1 MERSIK
7 LANAETFACA
17 LRHSARYA
25 SAPFKP
31 HPSTLLYFHFMASPG
46 KSFLKILILLVVLAA
61 LGFGG
66 YRYFENR
73 DDAKQPEYTTIT
85 VTRGEITQAIT
96 ATGQLDAVLSVDVG
110 SQISGQIKALH
121 ADFNTPV
128 KKGQVLVEIDP
139 ATYQQKLRQAEAS
152 LASAQATY
160 DLSELNAKRTQELFA
175 KSLVTQQ
182 EHDQAQADL
191 EQTKAQLL
199 TSKASVENAR
209 VDLSRCTI
217 YSPIDGIVISKL
229 TEVGKTVAATQ
240 NVPVLFTIAN
250 DLSKM
255 QITAAVAEADIG
267 TVTEGQSVNFTA
279 DAFPNRTFHG
289 TVTQVRNA
297 FKVTSNVVTYDT
309 IISVDNKD
317 LKLRPGMTANVSI
330 VVARRG
336 NALRVPNSAL
346 RVRMPESI
354 IPPKTVATAQTG
366 ATAKPVASRTTATG
380 SSASAEKGGG
390 NRSER
395 RGGGGQ
401 GGGRRGGMLSADAT
415 PEQRQ
420 KMRDIIAELGID
432 FRNGPPTAEQRE
444 QLKKRMAEEGLVP
457 AADAG
462 NGALPASTRTVYR
475 LPGGNKL
482 AQPESVTVKVGITDG
497 IASEILDGVA
507 EGDVLITSVTVANPT
522 RAAAP
527 TSNPFGGG
535 RRF

>member
-1 MERSIK
+1 
-7 LANAETFACA
+7 
-17 LRHSARYA
+17 
-25 SAPFKP
+25 
-31 HPSTLLYFHFMASPG
+31 MASSG
-46 KSFLKILILLVVLAA
+46 KYLLKIIISLVVLAA

-66 YRYFENR
+66 YRYFQNR
-73 DDAKQPEYTTIT
+73 ADDKQPEYTTIT
-85 VTRGEITQAIT
+85 VTRGEITQVIT
-96 ATGQLDAVLSVDVG
+96 ATGELDAVLSVDVG
-110 SQISGQIKALH
+110 SQISGQIVALH

-128 KKGQVLVEIDP
+128 KKDQVLVEIDP
-139 ATYQQKLRQAEAS
+139 ATYQQKLRQAEAT
-152 LASAQATY
+152 LASAKATY
-160 DLSELNAKRTQELFA
+160 NLSELNAKRTQELFA

-182 EHDQAQADL
+182 EQDQAQADL
-191 EQTKAQLL
+191 EQAKAQLL
-199 TSKASVENAR
+199 TNQASVENAR

-217 YSPIDGIVISKL
+217 YSPIDGVVISKL
-229 TEVGKTVAATQ
+229 TEVGKTVAASQ

-267 TVTEGQSVNFTA
+267 AVAEGQSVNFTA

-330 VVARRG
+330 VVARRD
-336 NALRVPNSAL
+336 NVLRVPNSAL
-346 RVRMPESI
+346 RVRMPEYLI
-354 IPPKTVATAQTG
+354 A
-366 ATAKPVASRTTATG
+366 AKNPAPTKAAGSTKPSVASTPQAEASG
-380 SSASAEKGGG
+380 SG
-390 NRSER
+390 NRSDR
-395 RGGGGQ
+395 RGGGGHH
-401 GGGRRGGMLSADAT
+401 GGMLSADAT

-444 QLKKRMAEEGLVP
+444 QLKKRMAEEGLV
-457 AADAG
+457 AAPDASG
-462 NGALPASTRTVYR
+462 GASPVSTRTVYR

-522 RAAAP
+522 KTAAP

>member
-1 MERSIK
+1 
-7 LANAETFACA
+7 
-17 LRHSARYA
+17 
-25 SAPFKP
+25 
-31 HPSTLLYFHFMASPG
+31 MASSG
-46 KSFLKILILLVVLAA
+46 KSFLKVLVLLVVVAA
-61 LGFGG
+61 LGYGG

-73 DDAKQPEYTTIT
+73 EDGKQPEYTTTT
-85 VTRGEITQAIT
+85 VTRGEITQVIT
-96 ATGQLDAVLSVDVG
+96 ATGELDAVLSVDVG

-229 TEVGKTVAATQ
+229 TEVGKTVAASQ

-255 QITAAVAEADIG
+255 QITAAVAEADVG
-267 TVTEGQSVNFTA
+267 TVAEGQSVNFTA

-289 TVTQVRNA
+289 VVTQVRNA
-297 FKVTSNVVTYDT
+297 FKITSNVVTYDT

-330 VVARRG
+330 VVARRD
-336 NALRVPNSAL
+336 NILRVPNSAL
-346 RVRMPESI
+346 RVRMPENLI
-354 IPPKTVATAQTG
+354 APKT
-366 ATAKPVASRTTATG
+366 ATAKTSDTAKPAASTTTPASGTR
-380 SSASAEKGGG
+380 ASAEKSGG

-395 RGGGGQ
+395 RGGG
-401 GGGRRGGMLSADAT
+401 RRGGMLSPDAT

-444 QLKKRMAEEGLVP
+444 QLKKRMTEEGLTL

-462 NGALPASTRTVYR
+462 GSSPISTRTVYR
-475 LPGGNKL
+475 LPGGDKL
-482 AQPESVTVKVGITDG
+482 AHPEAVTVKVGITDG

-507 EGDVLITSVTVANPT
+507 EGDVLITSVTVANPDK
-522 RAAAP
+522 AAAP
-527 TSNPFGGG
+527 TSNPFSSG
-535 RRF
+535 RRRF